1 MAAMHDRIFQD
12 GLNIVDTEVTH
23 LRLLSASRDDLNFS
37 AVTGVTLGTKTT
49 PAVIAATDRGAGGGM
64 KITISAITDG
74 TVSGTGT
81 ATHFALTDDNES
93 DVLVAGAISAPQVV
107 TSGNIFTLTE
117 FTVGIPDPV

>member
-23 LRLLSASRDDLNFS
+23 LRLLSASRDDLIFS
-37 AVTGVTLGTKTT
+37 SVAGVTLGTKVT
-49 PAVIAATDRGAGGGM
+49 PAVVAATDRGAGGM

-81 ATHFALTDDNES
+81 ATHFVLTDDDTS
-93 DVLVAGAISAPQVV
+93 DVLVAGAISASQVV

>member
-23 LRLLSASRDDLNFS
+23 LRLLRASRDDLNFA
-37 AVTGVTLGTKTT
+37 AVAAVTLGTKVN
-49 PAVIAATDRGAGGGM
+49 PAVVAATDRTAGGM

-81 ATHFALTDDNES
+81 ATHFVLTDDDTS
-93 DVLVAGAISAPQVV
+93 DVLVAGAISASQVV
-107 TSGNIFTLTE
+107 TSGNVFTLTE
-117 FTVGIPDPV
+117 FTVGIPDPA